1 MTMNCPE
8 YGTCHDPEWCQQGG
22 PCESAAQH
30 CSGVG
35 CHTLHGEM
43 SGETLR
49 LTWRRAECQDCEQVM
64 TNDDFTDEPH
74 EPWPPALLASVA
86 TSGLSLAIGAYGA
99 LTTWSLAPLRVT
111 VVGFGVSF
119 LLAASVIPWR
129 GAWQEM
135 RERRRIEAAFEAIIA
150 EEAQR

>member
-8 YGTCHDPEWCQQGG
+8 YGTCRDPEWCQQGG
-22 PCESAAQH
+22 PCSAA
-30 CSGVG
+30 V
-35 CHTLHGEM
+35 
-43 SGETLR
+43 
-49 LTWRRAECQDCEQVM
+49 A
-64 TNDDFTDEPH
+64 H
-74 EPWPPALLASVA
+74 EPWPLRLIASVA

-99 LTTWSLAPLRVT
+99 LTTWSLAPLLVT

-135 RERRRIEAAFEAIIA
+135 RERRRIEAAAKAIATEAIVA
-150 EEAQR
+150 EEARW

>member
-1 MTMNCPE
+1 MNCPE

-22 PCESAAQH
+22 PCTDAARH

-35 CHTLHGEM
+35 C
-43 SGETLR
+43 
-49 LTWRRAECQDCEQVM
+49 
-64 TNDDFTDEPH
+64 NNPEPHPIEDHH

-99 LTTWSLAPLRVT
+99 LTTWSLAPLWVT
-111 VVGFGVSF
+111 VVGFGVAF
-119 LLAASVIPWR
+119 LLAASAMPWR

-135 RERRRIEAAFEAIIA
+135 RERRRVEAAFAEIAKQEAR
-150 EEAQR
+150 Q

>member
-8 YGTCHDPEWCQQGG
+8 YGTCHDPEWCQQSG
-22 PCESAAQH
+22 PC
-30 CSGVG
+30 V
-35 CHTLHGEM
+35 
-43 SGETLR
+43 
-49 LTWRRAECQDCEQVM
+49 
-64 TNDDFTDEPH
+64 DDHH

-99 LTTWSLAPLRVT
+99 LTTWSLAPLWVT

-135 RERRRIEAAFEAIIA
+135 RERRRIEAAFQAIATA